1 MNNQDVVW
9 KLEECRA
16 AVLVRPGQPAEED
29 KEEFQKCWESL
40 PVELSVLLQ
49 EAVAM
54 MWPFVPEKWQYKQS
68 VNSEDKTNLKDL
80 ISQHLSQLLAFL
92 KACILVGDSQSAVSV
107 VFLMDRF
114 LYWTDASNQLLRIIK
129 ALHKYYPDTPI
140 APQVVIRQARLS
152 VSSGKLQKAE
162 YILSSLINN
171 SGETGCWKYH
181 VDSDRVLVQ
190 SVSVQIRGQ
199 VLQKLGLWRE
209 AAELMWASLVGF
221 FALPQPDKKGIG
233 ASLGLFANILVSMN
247 DKDFHTFKTS
257 PHIDLCFLKEKD
269 HRLLSAAEAAKM
281 SVVYSQYTPLYVLS
295 NVVTQGTCLLSYSFS
310 PSCSNTQ
317 REAFLIQ
324 AKEAFEIGLLTKTD
338 EEAVPSKLELHLF
351 TKAAYSLAVTHRWLG
366 SPAETVYQ
374 AWQVSR
380 EAMELLDT
388 YSLTDGLDRD
398 RLSRE
403 IMCLVSQVKT
413 LFHIHPFLN
422 SEDGSFI
429 PDSYRSMEKVPVRF
443 SFSGFFKV
451 MENFTQYHA
460 SVCEAFETS
469 NRMTANRCEGSSG
482 VCITAL
488 KTATETPVT
497 ECTVKIPNLKKS
509 SGPEGKRQEKQKE
522 GGNLEQHGERCE
534 VPLGLFKH
542 KVGPQPSEQEFSSP
556 HLMYL
561 PKQELCCNALNG
573 QAAENSTILIDTQCP
588 TEDCEEEGQSRCFKS
603 TIPRSTYT
611 GQVILMH
618 DCRED
623 LQSSSSSKNEGLSS
637 QSSWHKMSSSGSLS
651 DSLGSQSSWQKISDA
666 GSFSMTGNGSDL
678 IAEDVHGWVDMSCVT
693 EISENGEQGEN
704 DHFGPQ
710 ATCKVKNVG
719 NKEIHRYV
727 TSQNREKIEKAVD
740 MLCLTEASTED
751 DVMELR
757 GSNIVYEATSRSE
770 TQQSNGCKK
779 RSKSSSS
786 SLSDSLSSVSS
797 WQKISFSETA
807 SSLSTG
813 DGSGKEALVDE
824 GVNGWVDMSC
834 PTDMSEDDKQS
845 SWTEISDKPT
855 GPIHHSSDKVLS
867 HPLCLSTETDSSFE
881 LVDKNGDLSKL
892 YLHESTLIH
901 HQYPVKCLQ
910 GCMIGA
916 EIPEEPCTLTKQ
928 DYIALLSGVC
938 HECLLKRLRNTG
950 IFKLR
955 KLRKAYSA
963 LLMKYS
969 KASGLWISR
978 ETMVYIGDP
987 MGKQGMQRAAFWVQ
1001 FLHQEELLG
1010 KYVGKEYLSAKEL
1023 HYHFNDVE
1031 RQMTAQHYVTEFNKR
1046 LYEKRVAMQIFFIP
1060 SEVLLILEDNV
1071 IVGCMTVEPYMLGD
1085 FVKLTNNTTKVVRDY
1100 KATDYGIAFGHF
1112 TFEFS
1117 GGTEVVVDL
1126 QGWVTGNGKGLTYL
1140 TDPQIHSLKTPGSR
1154 TNFGER
1160 GIRNFLEAQHGLE
1173 CNDICKKLSL
1183 GRLHSPG
1190 EAEGLLVKRLDL

>member
-1 MNNQDVVW
+1 
-9 KLEECRA
+9 
-16 AVLVRPGQPAEED
+16 
-29 KEEFQKCWESL
+29 
-40 PVELSVLLQ
+40 
-49 EAVAM
+49 M

-199 VLQKLGLWRE
+199 VLQKLGKKCAYVGLWRE

-497 ECTVKIPNLKKS
+497 ECT
-509 SGPEGKRQEKQKE
+509 
-522 GGNLEQHGERCE
+522 
-534 VPLGLFKH
+534 
-542 KVGPQPSEQEFSSP
+542 
-556 HLMYL
+556 
-561 PKQELCCNALNG
+561 
-573 QAAENSTILIDTQCP
+573 
-588 TEDCEEEGQSRCFKS
+588 
-603 TIPRSTYT
+603 
-611 GQVILMH
+611 
-618 DCRED
+618 
-623 LQSSSSSKNEGLSS
+623 
-637 QSSWHKMSSSGSLS
+637 
-651 DSLGSQSSWQKISDA
+651 
-666 GSFSMTGNGSDL
+666 
-678 IAEDVHGWVDMSCVT
+678 
-693 EISENGEQGEN
+693 
-704 DHFGPQ
+704 
-710 ATCKVKNVG
+710 
-719 NKEIHRYV
+719 
-727 TSQNREKIEKAVD
+727 
-740 MLCLTEASTED
+740 
-751 DVMELR
+751 
-757 GSNIVYEATSRSE
+757 
-770 TQQSNGCKK
+770 
-779 RSKSSSS
+779 
-786 SLSDSLSSVSS
+786 
-797 WQKISFSETA
+797 
-807 SSLSTG
+807 
-813 DGSGKEALVDE
+813 
-824 GVNGWVDMSC
+824 
-834 PTDMSEDDKQS
+834 
-845 SWTEISDKPT
+845 
-855 GPIHHSSDKVLS
+855 
-867 HPLCLSTETDSSFE
+867 
-881 LVDKNGDLSKL
+881 
-892 YLHESTLIH
+892 
-901 HQYPVKCLQ
+901 

-928 DYIALLSGVC
+928 DYIALLSG
-938 HECLLKRLRNTG
+938 
-950 IFKLR
+950 
-955 KLRKAYSA
+955 
-963 LLMKYS
+963 YS